1 MQDQWEAPPR
11 SAPQTGQPLPS
22 HRPSR
27 PGRQSAPGLA
37 GRAAARSAPML
48 GHPSRRRRR
57 RRGRGVCSSGVCC
70 PGRLARRGGWR
81 AGGSARARGSSAS
94 TPRRPGARRRA
105 LRPGS
110 HHGRGV
116 AVERAAATTAPG
128 RGGAAEA
135 SWRDA
140 PRDRHP
146 SRAPPPLRPGRD
158 GELGWAPPPGR
169 LREPPALAGVG
180 SRGRAATRGR
190 GAEAAGRA
198 AAVAGA
204 AGAPIGRAAAA
215 AGAAGTAI
223 GRTAA
228 GPGQGAPA
236 ATGGATGPGGGP
248 AAGAGAAET
257 GRPASTP
264 ATAAAGAGTDTVDEG
279 TRPSSSPAP
288 ARWTR

>member
-1 MQDQWEAPPR
+1 MRTPDRPATAEPSPP
-11 SAPQTGQPLPS
+11 SAWPPVC
-22 HRPSR
+22 
-27 PGRQSAPGLA
+27 PGLA

-48 GHPSRRRRR
+48 GRPPGRRRRR
-57 RRGRGVCSSGVCC
+57 RGVCSSGVSC

-81 AGGSARARGSSAS
+81 AGGTARARGSSAS

-105 LRPGS
+105 LRPGPRL
-110 HHGRGV
+110 GRGV
-116 AVERAAATTAPG
+116 AVERAAATIAPG
-128 RGGAAEA
+128 RGGAAGA
-135 SWRDA
+135 SWRDD

-146 SRAPPPLRPGRD
+146 PRAPPPLRPGCD
-158 GELGWAPPPGR
+158 GEPGWAPPPPGR
-169 LREPPALAGVG
+169 LRGLPALAGIG
-180 SRGRAATRGR
+180 PQGRAATRGR
-190 GAEAAGRA
+190 GAA
-198 AAVAGA
+198 AA
-204 AGAPIGRAAAA
+204 GRAAAA
-215 AGAAGTAI
+215 AGAAGAAI

-288 ARWTR
+288 ARWTW